1 MATQEATATTENG
14 PVLEVRQA
22 RKRFGPFW
30 AVNGVSFA
38 VTRGECFGL
47 LGPNGAGKTTTIRMI
62 YGFSPATSG
71 VIRVFGHD
79 IATGW
84 RRIRARLG
92 VCQQGNTLDPDLS
105 VLENLLVFASYFNIP
120 RSEALAR
127 ATELLSFFALEGK
140 KRFQYEEL
148 SGGMARRL
156 MLARASI
163 NRPDLLILDEPT
175 TGLDPQSR
183 NTLWDRLLD
192 LKRAGLTIL
201 LTTHSME
208 EAERFC
214 DRLCIIDHGRVAAE
228 GTPTALIAEHTGA
241 AALEVEDPEPD
252 LLRAVEESG
261 LRHDRSG
268 RRLIV
273 YGPTREGLMDLRDRF
288 CPAHGILRAAT
299 LEDVFLRLTGR
310 ELRE

>member
-1 MATQEATATTENG
+1 MEQLDGN
-14 PVLEVRQA
+14 PILEVA
-22 RKRFGPFW
+22 SVRKNFGSFR
-30 AVNGVSFA
+30 AVEDVSFG
-38 VTRGECFGL
+38 VRRGECFGL

-62 YGFSPATSG
+62 YGFSPLSG
-71 VIRVFGHD
+71 GSIRIFGQD
-79 IATGW
+79 IGTAF
-84 RRIRARLG
+84 RRIRARIG
-92 VCQQGNTLDPDLS
+92 VCQQGNTLDPDLT
-105 VLENLLVFASYFNIP
+105 VLENLLVFASYFRIP
-120 RSEALAR
+120 RKEALVR
-127 ATELLSFFALEGK
+127 AEELLTFFALEGK

-156 MLARASI
+156 MLARAII
-163 NRPDLLILDEPT
+163 NRPELLILDEPT

-192 LKRAGLTIL
+192 LKRQGMTIL
-201 LTTHSME
+201 LTTHAME

-228 GTPTALIAEHTGA
+228 GDPAGLVATSVGRYT
-241 AALEVEDPEPD
+241 LEVESPD
-252 LLRAVEESG
+252 EDLPTYLAEQG
-261 LRHDRSG
+261 LRFDRSG

-273 YGPTREGLMDLRDRF
+273 YGDDRQAMLTLRDRF
-288 CPAHGILRAAT
+288 CPDCGYFRAAT

>member
-1 MATQEATATTENG
+1 MEITDEQ
-14 PVLEVRQA
+14 PVLSVA
-22 RKRFGPFW
+22 AAHKTYGTFT
-30 AVNGVSFA
+30 AVDSVSFA
-38 VTRGECFGL
+38 VRRGECFGL

-62 YGFSPATSG
+62 YGFSPATG
-71 VIRVFGHD
+71 GTIQVFGQD
-79 IATGW
+79 IRTGF

-105 VLENLLVFASYFNIP
+105 VLENLLVFASYFGIK
-120 RSEALAR
+120 RREAEVR
-127 ATELLSFFALEGK
+127 AAELLAFFALEAK
-140 KRFQYEEL
+140 KRFQYDEL

-156 MLARASI
+156 MLARAII

-192 LKRAGLTIL
+192 LKRQGMTIL
-201 LTTHSME
+201 LTTHAME

-228 GTPTALIAEHTGA
+228 GVPAALVA
-241 AALEVEDPEPD
+241 ARAGCYALEVESPEEAMAEH
-252 LLRAVEESG
+252 LHEAGIRF
-261 LRHDRSG
+261 DRSG

-273 YGPTREGLMDLRDRF
+273 YGDDKAALIALRERF
-288 CPAHGILRAAT
+288 CAEAGFIRAAT

>member
-1 MATQEATATTENG
+1 MERTDEQ
-14 PVLEVRQA
+14 PVLSVTAVRKTYGA
-22 RKRFGPFW
+22 FT
-30 AVNGVSFA
+30 AVDSVSFA
-38 VTRGECFGL
+38 VRRGECFGL

-62 YGFSPATSG
+62 YGFSPTTG
-71 VIRVFGHD
+71 GTIRVFGQD
-79 IATGW
+79 IRTGF
-84 RRIRARLG
+84 RRIKARLG

-105 VLENLLVFASYFNIP
+105 VLENLLVFAGYFGIP
-120 RSEALAR
+120 RAEARIR
-127 ATELLSFFALEGK
+127 ADELLAFFALEAK

-156 MLARASI
+156 MLARAII
-163 NRPDLLILDEPT
+163 NRPELLILDEPT

-192 LKRAGLTIL
+192 LKRQGMTIL
-201 LTTHSME
+201 LTTHAME

-228 GTPTALIAEHTGA
+228 GVPAALVA
-241 AALEVEDPEPD
+241 ARAGRYALEVESPEEAMAEH
-252 LLRAVEESG
+252 LHEAGIRF
-261 LRHDRSG
+261 DRSG

-273 YGPTREGLMDLRDRF
+273 YGDDKAALIALRERF
-288 CPAHGILRAAT
+288 CAESGFIRAAT

>member
-1 MATQEATATTENG
+1 MGQQNDEQ
-14 PVLEVRQA
+14 PVLSVEAA
-22 RKRFGPFW
+22 RKVYGAFT
-30 AVNGVSFA
+30 AVDGVSFA
-38 VTRGECFGL
+38 VGRGECFGL

-62 YGFSPATSG
+62 YGFSPATGG
-71 VIRVFGHD
+71 VIRVFGQD
-79 IATGW
+79 IRTGF
-84 RRIRARLG
+84 RRIRSRLG

-105 VLENLLVFASYFNIP
+105 VLENLLVFAGYFGIP
-120 RSEALAR
+120 RREAEAR
-127 ATELLSFFALEGK
+127 AEELLAFFALEAR

-156 MLARASI
+156 MLARAII

-192 LKRAGLTIL
+192 LKRQGLTIL
-201 LTTHSME
+201 LTTHAME

-214 DRLCIIDHGRVAAE
+214 DRLCIIDHGKVADE
-228 GTPTALIAEHTGA
+228 GTPAGLIASRTGQYV
-241 AALEVEDPEPD
+241 LEVESPEEGMGAY
-252 LLRAVEESG
+252 LAASG
-261 LRHDRSG
+261 GRYDRSG

-273 YGPTREGLMDLRDRF
+273 YDDDKAALMALRERF
-288 CPAHGILRAAT
+288 CAEAGFIRAAT